1 MVTPNKRAISGIK
14 KNNLKKGILE
24 SFVNKDVL
32 VHNYLIWNSFNQK
45 PKVSKSK
52 EELAVLPK
60 SIHISHSRSLFF
72 FNERLD
78 KLYSVKYAEFLKII
92 HSLKPWEELDAY
104 LFDESMQWIIAHT
117 HDRDILVI
125 GKP

>member
-1 MVTPNKRAISGIK
+1 MVAPNTRAISGIK
-14 KNNLKKGILE
+14 KNKLKQAILE
-24 SFVNKDVL
+24 RFANKDVL

-52 EELAVLPK
+52 HELAVLPK
-60 SIHISHSRSLFF
+60 NITIKPSQSLFF

-78 KLYSVKYAEFLKII
+78 KFYAIKYSEFLKII
-92 HSLKPWEELDAY
+92 RSLEPWEELDAY

-125 GKP
+125 GNP